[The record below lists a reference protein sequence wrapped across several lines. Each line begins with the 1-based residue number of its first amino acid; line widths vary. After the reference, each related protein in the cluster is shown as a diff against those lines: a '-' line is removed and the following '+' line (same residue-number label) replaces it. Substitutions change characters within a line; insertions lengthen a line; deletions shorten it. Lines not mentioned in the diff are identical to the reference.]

1 MTRDELL
8 PTMITMENYGG
19 SFAKNLAKAMLN
31 ADEYNLQRIV
41 NAFPELIERYA
52 AFAKI
57 ADKPTRVRCINTE
70 GLGTHDKIILG
81 GEYTIKNA
89 FGDAYHLVEFGD
101 SVWYHDYRFEVIE

>member
-1 MTRDELL
+1 M
-8 PTMITMENYGG
+8 
-19 SFAKNLAKAMLN
+19 LAQSDSIKWPATVLT
-31 ADEYNLQRIV
+31 
-41 NAFPELIERYA
+41 FPELIERYA